1 MRDYFNRRDYNKNRN
16 FSEQVAL
23 EVDNEV
29 RKMMNDC
36 YAKAKKIIEKNRD
49 LLDLI
54 ANSLLEHETLTKEQ
68 IDSLAQTGQMPK
80 EDMLDD
86 VSLSK
91 LKEMAKEEDIK
102 GYSSMNKEEL
112 KKALSKEVDKEK
124 K

>member
-1 MRDYFNRRDYNKNRN
+1 M
-16 FSEQVAL
+16 V
-23 EVDNEV
+23 
-29 RKMMNDC
+29 
-36 YAKAKKIIEKNRD
+36 
-49 LLDLI
+49 LDLI

-86 VSLSK
+86 ISLSK

-112 KKALSKEVDKEK
+112 KKALSKEADKEK
-124 K
+124 KEND